1 MSSLWPCG
9 FWGLIQ
15 DTHKNFRAMRQH
27 QKYKDFGVIA
37 AHTNSWSRL
46 ETGFDRDKP
55 LHARTSALFPWVCSK
70 ISQDKR
76 SAAITGANENAD
88 LKKKTCFLSKT
99 PTLIGTAWSLFY
111 NLFPP
116 GKAEIDP
123 YLVYFWSTISVLV
136 LIKNSICLT
145 LLRFWFVELI
155 SFHLFFFYKYLCTYL
170 TKNLFLNIYFSK
182 CQHLLYESA
191 VFCSIPSPAKASSVH
206 PWDPPQF
213 HCTYIFG

>member
-1 MSSLWPCG
+1 MPG
-9 FWGLIQ
+9 
-15 DTHKNFRAMRQH
+15 H
-27 QKYKDFGVIA
+27 QLCF
-37 AHTNSWSRL
+37 L
-46 ETGFDRDKP
+46 E
-55 LHARTSALFPWVCSK
+55 SAVK
-70 ISQDKR
+70 
-76 SAAITGANENAD
+76 SAKTKEVLLLLELTKMQIK
-88 LKKKTCFLSKT
+88 KKKTCFLSKT

-155 SFHLFFFYKYLCTYL
+155 SFHLLFFYKYLCTYL